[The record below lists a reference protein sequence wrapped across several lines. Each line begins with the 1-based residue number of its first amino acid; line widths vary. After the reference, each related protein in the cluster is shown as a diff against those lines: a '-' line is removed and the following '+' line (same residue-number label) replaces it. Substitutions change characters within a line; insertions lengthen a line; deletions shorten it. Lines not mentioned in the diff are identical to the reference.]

1 MIKRKKLK
9 VAINLVTWQAERY
22 LPALFKSIFEQTYN
36 NFSVLVIDNG
46 SSDNT
51 VSYLKEYYP
60 QVKIIVNKNN
70 YGFAKANNQ
79 AIHWTDSSYVLCL
92 NQDIILEKD
101 FLKICFDFLEKN
113 ENVAAISG
121 KILQWNSL
129 NQQKTNIIDTTGLKV
144 FKSHRVIDRRQN
156 EVDAGQNDKITE
168 IFGISGAC
176 AIYRRSALEATRI
189 GMEYFDENFF
199 SYKED
204 VDLAFRLRLAGC
216 QAFYLPT
223 AIVYH
228 DRTAGGGELTKNRE
242 IIKNRR
248 KKSKFIN
255 YHSYKNHLFVLVK
268 NEFSSNFFKYF
279 PQIFFD
285 ELKKF
290 IYILFFEQ
298 KTLKALFE
306 FFKLLPLML
315 RKRKYIKNNII
326 KIKANDLNKWYG

>member
-1 MIKRKKLK
+1 MIKRKKSK

-22 LPALFKSIFEQTYN
+22 LPALFKSIFEQTYD

-51 VSYLKEYYP
+51 ASYLKEYYP
-60 QVKIIVNKNN
+60 QVKIIANKNN
-70 YGFAKANNQ
+70 FGFAKANNQ

-92 NQDIILEKD
+92 NQDIVLEKD
-101 FLKICFDFLEKN
+101 FLKICLNFLEKN
-113 ENVAAISG
+113 ENVAAASG

-156 EVDAGQNDKITE
+156 EVDAGQDDKITE

-204 VDLAFRLRLAGC
+204 VDLAFRLRLAGF

-279 PQIFFD
+279 PQIFFY

-298 KTLKALFE
+298 KTLKALLE

-315 RKRKYIKNNII
+315 KKREYIKNNII